1 MAEHIVRPRTY
12 FLTYLA
18 LLALTLSTTLIGYLN
33 LGWLSMFL
41 ALAFAV
47 GKATLIASFFMHAL
61 YEKILIRLIIGGA
74 LLWFMIMVT
83 LTMCDYITRSWLPV
97 PGK

>member
-12 FLTYLA
+12 FWTYLA
-18 LLALTLSTTLIGYLN
+18 LLVLTLSTTLIGYLN

-47 GKATLIASFFMHAL
+47 SKATLIASFFMHAL

-74 LLWFMIMVT
+74 LLWFMILVT
-83 LTMCDYITRSWLPV
+83 LTMCDYTTRSWLPV
-97 PGK
+97 PAK